1 MIDKTKKKETNSL
14 IAAISINGYPRYWHG
29 YQIVLRPLLVFT
41 SYGGIRQIYGFIL
54 MFLIGINFF
63 FLLKK
68 TDIFFSLSFFLC
80 FYFIRF
86 QTMFV
91 SMQFSN
97 VFIIMLIFNIY
108 ILTRNVSDFQNK
120 KYLLAFFMVG
130 SLTNFVDLL
139 TAPLITLGVPL
150 ITLLYLYLKTISSN
164 EKISLQYLKS
174 IFFICFSWG
183 IGYGGT
189 WIFKWI
195 IASFL
200 LKKNIIFDAFN
211 QAVFRTEGN
220 QQYPLDRSDML
231 KRNISLI
238 LNHFNGVIFVLLM
251 LLVVVLVIRKRD
263 VVILKLNK
271 NSFYLL
277 LIMSF
282 PYIWYLAMANHSQ
295 IHYYFTYRAQ
305 IITVLSFLS
314 FLSFILSE
322 ISKGSNS
329 LIVCEEKLL

>member
-1 MIDKTKKKETNSL
+1 
-14 IAAISINGYPRYWHG
+14 
-29 YQIVLRPLLVFT
+29 
-41 SYGGIRQIYGFIL
+41 
-54 MFLIGINFF
+54 
-63 FLLKK
+63 
-68 TDIFFSLSFFLC
+68 
-80 FYFIRF
+80 
-86 QTMFV
+86 MFV

-139 TAPLITLGVPL
+139 TAPLVTLGVPL